1 MKTFRKVTATLV
13 LAAWALPASGA
24 EWTFGVYLDGKRIGE
39 HRYAIE
45 RDPARGTASVTSDAR
60 FDVKVLMVPVFSYR
74 HTADE
79 EWQDGCLVSLET
91 RTRVN
96 GKDYAV
102 SGRRADDAFN
112 VDVEADGGARQD
124 RLPACVATYA
134 YWDADLLRRHGEL
147 LNGQTGTYEPIARS
161 IEDGAEGSAALLRL
175 AGDDFRIELTYRDR
189 DGFWTG
195 LRTTTREGRTL
206 DYRLE
211 RPGAATL

>member
-1 MKTFRKVTATLV
+1 MKAIGKVGATLFF
-13 LAAWALPASGA
+13 AACALPAAAA

-39 HRYAIE
+39 HRYTIE
-45 RDPARGTASVTSDAR
+45 RDAVRDTARVTSDAR

-79 EWQDGCLVSLET
+79 EWQDGCLVTLET

-102 SGRRADDAFN
+102 SGRRADDAFQI
-112 VDVEADGGARQD
+112 DVAADGTSRQD

-147 LNGQTGTYEPIARS
+147 LNGQTGAYQPIARS
-161 IEDGAEGSAALLRL
+161 IEDDTDGSAALLRL
-175 AGDDFRIELTYRDR
+175 AGDDFRIELSYRDR

-195 LRTTTREGRTL
+195 LRTTTQDGRTL

-211 RPGAATL
+211 NAAAATL